1 MFSMK
6 SINLNEISVKN
17 NKSDL
22 SELEIKTALRDRLF
36 QKVLCKQSYGYDNSK
51 EVNYLSN
58 LNDEIKILQK
68 QKIAI

>member
-6 SINLNEISVKN
+6 YINLNEIPVKN

-68 QKIAI
+68 QKIGI

>member
-1 MFSMK
+1 MK
-6 SINLNEISVKN
+6 NINLNKIPIKN

-36 QKVLCKQSYGYDNSK
+36 QKVLCKQSYGYDNNK

-58 LNDEIKILQK
+58 LNNEIKILQK
-68 QKIAI
+68 QKIGI

>member
-1 MFSMK
+1 MK
-6 SINLNEISVKN
+6 NINLNKIPIKN

-36 QKVLCKQSYGYDNSK
+36 QKVLCNQSYGYDNSK
-51 EVNYLSN
+51 EVIYLNN

-68 QKIAI
+68 QKIGI

>member
-1 MFSMK
+1 MK
-6 SINLNEISVKN
+6 SINLNKIHVKN
-17 NKSDL
+17 KKTNL

-51 EVNYLSN
+51 EVNHLSN

-68 QKIAI
+68 QKIGI

>member
-1 MFSMK
+1 MK

-68 QKIAI
+68 QKIGI

>member
-1 MFSMK
+1 MK
-6 SINLNEISVKN
+6 NINFNEIPVKN

-51 EVNYLSN
+51 EVDHLSN

-68 QKIAI
+68 QKIGI

>member
-1 MFSMK
+1 MFNMK
-6 SINLNEISVKN
+6 NLNLNEIPVKN
-17 NKSDL
+17 NTSDL

-68 QKIAI
+68 QKIGI

>member
-1 MFSMK
+1 MK
-6 SINLNEISVKN
+6 KINLSKIPIKN

-68 QKIAI
+68 QKIGI

>member
-1 MFSMK
+1 MK
-6 SINLNEISVKN
+6 NINFNEIPVKN

-68 QKIAI
+68 QKIGI

>member
-1 MFSMK
+1 MFRMK
-6 SINLNEISVKN
+6 NINLNEIPVKN

-68 QKIAI
+68 QKIGI

>member
-1 MFSMK
+1 MK
-6 SINLNEISVKN
+6 VININIISVKN

-22 SELEIKTALRDRLF
+22 SELEIKTALRDSLF

-58 LNDEIKILQK
+58 LNDEIKVLQK
-68 QKIAI
+68 QKIGI

>member
-1 MFSMK
+1 MK
-6 SINLNEISVKN
+6 VINLNEIPVKN

-68 QKIAI
+68 QKIGI

>member
-1 MFSMK
+1 MK
-6 SINLNEISVKN
+6 DINLSTIPIEN

-36 QKVLCKQSYGYDNSK
+36 QKVLCNQSYGYDNSK
-51 EVNYLSN
+51 EVIYLNN

-68 QKIAI
+68 QKIGI

>member
-1 MFSMK
+1 MFNMK
-6 SINLNEISVKN
+6 NINLNEIPVKN

-68 QKIAI
+68 QKIGI

>member
-1 MFSMK
+1 MNN
-6 SINLNEISVKN
+6 INLNKIPIKN

-58 LNDEIKILQK
+58 LNDEIKILRK
-68 QKIAI
+68 QKIGI

>member
-6 SINLNEISVKN
+6 SINLNEIPVKN

-68 QKIAI
+68 QKIGI

>member
-1 MFSMK
+1 MK
-6 SINLNEISVKN
+6 NINLSKIPIKN

-36 QKVLCKQSYGYDNSK
+36 QKVICKQSYGYDNSK

-58 LNDEIKILQK
+58 LNDEIKILRK
-68 QKIAI
+68 QKIGI

>member
-1 MFSMK
+1 M
-6 SINLNEISVKN
+6 SIISLNEIPAKN

-22 SELEIKTALRDRLF
+22 SELEMKTALRDRLF

-58 LNDEIKILQK
+58 LNNEIKILRK
-68 QKIAI
+68 QKIGI

>member
-1 MFSMK
+1 MK
-6 SINLNEISVKN
+6 VININKISVKN

-68 QKIAI
+68 QKIGI